1 MASTTEKKPAVAKK
15 SAPKKPTASKAK
27 STTTSKP
34 KAVKKVVA
42 KKTAANKT
50 SKTSSIKISAAEHY
64 KMIETASYFIAERH
78 GFAGS
83 STDYWIAAEA
93 QIKNLLAK

>member
-27 STTTSKP
+27 STTSKP